1 MEQKTEQDRIFIN
14 SYLEYKNLGDS
25 KALVE
30 QADFWI
36 RRITAGKYSLSED
49 GRNEV
54 LLKFIQKIEYFSEI
68 YETRKFE
75 NFTAYAIVF
84 FRNLVLN
91 QWKKE
96 IKSLKTEPVFLE
108 PDGLAGSVVYEPDYN
123 AERCPFRILLREQLG
138 ALDPRGVLIFKL
150 KHNLFLERKEILLLK
165 SILYASGN
173 SVPDFLKERMEKRF
187 AVRRR
192 ELAVLERMEIS
203 HQMLFSKRKN
213 AAFFSS
219 KAKRKLRKKLLRVE
233 KIYTYEEISRW
244 FGWNHSVIKRLYL
257 QTMNS
262 LKNFGRDLKFTE
274 EKKEAA

>member
-1 MEQKTEQDRIFIN
+1 MEQKTEQDLIFMN

-25 KALVE
+25 KALVK

-54 LLKFIQKIEYFSEI
+54 LLKFIQKIECFSEI

-75 NFTAYAIVF
+75 NFAAYAIVF
-84 FRNLVLN
+84 FKNLVLN
-91 QWKKE
+91 QRKKE

-108 PDGLAGSVVYEPDYN
+108 PDGLPGSVVYQPDYN
-123 AERCPFRILLREQLG
+123 VEKCPFRILLQEQLG
-138 ALDPRGVLIFKL
+138 TSDPRGVLIFKL
-150 KHNLFLERKEILLLK
+150 KHNLLLERKEVLLLK

-173 SVPDFLKERMEKRF
+173 SVPDFLEERMEKRF

-192 ELAVLERMEIS
+192 DLAVLEKMEIS

-213 AAFFSS
+213 AALFSS
-219 KAKRKLRKKLLRVE
+219 KAKRKLRKKLLKVE
-233 KIYTYEEISRW
+233 IIYTYEEIARW

-257 QTMNS
+257 QTKNS
-262 LKNFGRDLKFTE
+262 LKDFDPDLRFAE